1 MEKRAIMC
9 QRGLIVRVSM
19 SARGAVMVSRSLVRA
34 FLLFGIVV
42 QFMFATT
49 SSSATNSDSHDNLLE
64 LTSDTFPSFVAS
76 HPTTVVEF
84 YQPW

>member
-1 MEKRAIMC
+1 MNARA
-9 QRGLIVRVSM
+9 
-19 SARGAVMVSRSLVRA
+19 AVMASRSLVRA

-49 SSSATNSDSHDNLLE
+49 SSSATNSDSHGNLLE